1 MIKSVF
7 IQRLLTERKSLKG
20 VLGCEAIARSV
31 LQLRKAVSVALFM
44 LLEPHSSPA
53 AKFHSL
59 QVETSSDNK
68 DEDDLKAKAD
78 AAAKE
83 VADLVKKLGKARIT
97 QSKDEMR
104 VFQWIIDL
112 EEIRQLPTT
121 TRESLGVQLR
131 IPRLAI
137 DQE

>member
-1 MIKSVF
+1 MMIKSVF

-83 VADLVKKLGKARIT
+83 VADLVKKLGKARAGIAWLSAKLDDAKASVE
-97 QSKDEMR
+97 QVDE
-104 VFQWIIDL
+104 
-112 EEIRQLPTT
+112 
-121 TRESLGVQLR
+121 
-131 IPRLAI
+131 
-137 DQE
+137 